1 MVVGAFELLAQTRLG
16 QRSIHCCIGREIVS
30 KSARRKVDRQF
41 IAPPPGFLGW
51 PNGSTD
57 AELAAALNRHAFA
70 IAAQGDG
77 KLIPMATVAFGEPT
91 KTVAEFERAI
101 GDYGFKAAIIPT
113 TAGGRPLDEPEFAPV
128 FSLAEKHDILLLMH
142 PTVPSVSDRFGVY
155 GIQVMI
161 GLPFE
166 TTLAVTRMI
175 FSGFFDRYPNL
186 KLLLAHGGGNLVYM
200 RGRLDAAYNAS
211 GWEANSYYKQH
222 TTRAP
227 SAYLRRLFYDTCV
240 VNPESLAFLISA
252 MGADRVLFGTD
263 YPFEI
268 GDPDGRQALLALDK
282 SDNAKRAAI
291 LGGNVSGVVDIG

>member
-1 MVVGAFELLAQTRLG
+1 MIVDIHAHALDEAFLNELTQRPCGGMRAEADGRGGFRVARANSPWTTLDPLLHRQGDRLE
-16 QRSIHCCIGREIVS
+16 SL
-30 KSARRKVDRQF
+30 ARRKVDRQF

-57 AELAAALNRHAFA
+57 GELAAALNRHAFA

-128 FSLAEKHDILLLMH
+128 FSLAEKHGILLLMH

-166 TTLAVTRMI
+166 TTLAV
-175 FSGFFDRYPNL
+175 
-186 KLLLAHGGGNLVYM
+186 
-200 RGRLDAAYNAS
+200 
-211 GWEANSYYKQH
+211 
-222 TTRAP
+222 
-227 SAYLRRLFYDTCV
+227 
-240 VNPESLAFLISA
+240 NPHDFL
-252 MGADRVLFGTD
+252 
-263 YPFEI
+263 
-268 GDPDGRQALLALDK
+268 
-282 SDNAKRAAI
+282 
-291 LGGNVSGVVDIG
+291 GVF